1 MECSASLI
9 VVVYISLF
17 ILAVFGCEL
26 CELGELAFDVNIAVG
41 PVRDH
46 AVGAVLNPVFR
57 ISEIA
62 AALRS
67 QSVERTIAEHAVETI
82 RVIR

>member
-1 MECSASLI
+1 MYPAFLI

-26 CELGELAFDVNIAVG
+26 CELGELALDMYITIG

-46 AVGAVLNPVFR
+46 AVGAVLYPVFR
-57 ISEIA
+57 IPEIS

-67 QSVERTIAEHAVETI
+67 QTVERTIAEHAVETI

>member
-1 MECSASLI
+1 LECSASLI

-26 CELGELAFDVNIAVG
+26 CELGELAFDVYIAVG

-46 AVGAVLNPVFR
+46 AVGAVLDPVFR
-57 ISEIA
+57 IPEIA
-62 AALRS
+62 AAFGS
-67 QSVERTIAEHAVETI
+67 KTVERTIAEHAVETI